1 MSIFKKSFVYLHD
14 STNCSMYMGMRIILF
29 VVLLLLNTSANAQ
42 RKRKFVRQPAP
53 TAEELK
59 HKEKMDRMIANT
71 AQVMFI
77 DSIAVSKTEFLSR
90 YILNP
95 EAGRIDTYQNLYK
108 KQYQPNAYVYVN
120 ELGNRCILSQEN
132 NEGEINLYSSEYV
145 DDKWTRQVKLPGIND
160 NGRFRRVN
168 YPFMLGDGETLYFA
182 AEGDEGLGGYDI
194 YTSTY
199 DKETKRF
206 LTPVNI
212 GMPFNS
218 EADDYMF
225 VIDEYSNTGW
235 FASNRNQ
242 PADTVCIY
250 VFVPESRKTYNPDVY
265 SPERIANF
273 AHIHSIADTWTDR
286 QKLDQALARLQMT
299 RDRSR
304 QTVKGHDF
312 VFVINDDITYYQL
325 SDFCEP
331 GNIKRY
337 HELSSLRAGYSKL
350 TVALNKARS
359 YWPTAPK
366 NEIDELHDGILA
378 TEQRQLELYQNIRD
392 KEKEIRNKEIL
403 FLTKNKKIL

>member
-59 HKEKMDRMIANT
+59 HKEKMDRIIANT

-225 VIDEYSNTGW
+225 VKWSDET
-235 FASNRNQ
+235 F
-242 PADTVCIY
+242 D
-250 VFVPESRKTYNPDVY
+250 NPKEVLVD
-265 SPERIANF
+265 
-273 AHIHSIADTWTDR
+273 H
-286 QKLDQALARLQMT
+286 
-299 RDRSR
+299 
-304 QTVKGHDF
+304 
-312 VFVINDDITYYQL
+312 DITLAAFFNGTGVDENGFSAINLYPNPANDKIRIEGLEGRKEIRIYDAVGL
-325 SDFCEP
+325 L
-331 GNIKRY
+331 IK
-337 HELSSLRAGYSKL
+337 
-350 TVALNKARS
+350 ALDVDGE
-359 YWPTAPK
+359 
-366 NEIDELHDGILA
+366 NEIDISDLAAGFYFLRVDGHA
-378 TEQRQLELYQNIRD
+378 TKFVKQ
-392 KEKEIRNKEIL
+392 
-403 FLTKNKKIL
+403 